1 MPHRRV
7 RRACLRRE
15 HNGRIDLLW
24 QIVACKVENGQS
36 LFFHETFFVVDH
48 AVAGVFG
55 DFEIAGVH
63 ADGVFGADFDA
74 KAAINA
80 FAQVQD
86 ELSGVFFNVRV
97 WMFGSGDFNAPGRTH
112 GFTHHTSH
120 TSGRA
125 VLSLGQAMTGP

>member
-1 MPHRRV
+1 MVRERSVRHQANPQCRASNRESAAWVLAMPHRRV

-63 ADGVFGADFDA
+63 ADGVFGADFHT
-74 KAAINA
+74 KAAVNA
-80 FAQVQD
+80 FA
-86 ELSGVFFNVRV
+86 
-97 WMFGSGDFNAPGRTH
+97 
-112 GFTHHTSH
+112 
-120 TSGRA
+120 
-125 VLSLGQAMTGP
+125 